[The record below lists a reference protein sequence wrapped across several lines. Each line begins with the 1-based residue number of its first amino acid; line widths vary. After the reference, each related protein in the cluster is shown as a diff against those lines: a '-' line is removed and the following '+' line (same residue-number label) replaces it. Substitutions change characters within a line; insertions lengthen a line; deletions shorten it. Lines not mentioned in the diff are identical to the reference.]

1 MTKVGYARVSSTGQD
16 LAVQLEKLEAA
27 GRDKV
32 FKEKRSGVDAGRPEL
47 KRCLEYLREGD
58 TLLVTKIDR
67 LARSTSDLY
76 RIVSLLAEKGVA
88 FKVTDDPTIDTTSR
102 TGKLVMGILALIPE
116 FENDIRHERQMDGIK
131 KAKERGVRFGR
142 KLQLVPEKVKQIR
155 KLRTAGST
163 CPRSCDKSDLA
174 KRVCSVRSEP
184 NEQVHCAKCPRPVIE
199 IDHYG
204 LRLIG
209 CIECN
214 RWSSCR
220 ARAVQLRHWFVR
232 ARGV

>member
-1 MTKVGYARVSSTGQD
+1 MPTVGYARVSSTGQD
-16 LAVQLEKLEAA
+16 LAVQLERLEGA
-27 GRDKV
+27 GCEKV

-88 FKVTDDPTIDTTSR
+88 FKVTDDPTIDTSSR
-102 TGKLVMGILALIPE
+102 TCKLVMGILALIAE
-116 FENDIRHERQMDGIK
+116 FENDIRRERQMDGIK

-155 KLRTAGST
+155 KLRAAGST
-163 CPRSCDKSDLA
+163 VPDIIRQIGLSKA
-174 KRVCSVRSEP
+174 SV
-184 NEQVHCAKCPRPVIE
+184 
-199 IDHYG
+199 Y
-204 LRLIG
+204 
-209 CIECN
+209 
-214 RWSSCR
+214 R
-220 ARAVQLRHWFVR
+220 AL
-232 ARGV
+232 G